1 MKSISLFPTGS
12 SADSGSS
19 GFGAPSSFGNQAG
32 PSAPGLVQPQSSFG
46 NQNGPSA
53 PGLAQPQSS
62 FGGQQNNFGQ
72 TGGNTQCKLSKK
84 MRYSIFQF

>member
-84 MRYSIFQF
+84 MRC